1 MLSATVVVPHLLTNP
16 PLRRHSLIQISNS
29 GNTDTVMLVLLH
41 KVPPSIE
48 CVSALILAPLTT
60 RRVDRN
66 ITIPLQCSCV
76 IDGGEYQ
83 RKQEELNGF
92 ASHRS

>member
-16 PLRRHSLIQISNS
+16 PLRRQFLIQISHINR
-29 GNTDTVMLVLLH
+29 GNTDIVLSVLLH

-48 CVSALILAPLTT
+48 CESALILAPLTT

-66 ITIPLQCSCV
+66 FTIPLQCSCV

-83 RKQEELNGF
+83 
-92 ASHRS
+92 

>member
-1 MLSATVVVPHLLTNP
+1 VISATVVVPHLLTNP
-16 PLRRHSLIQISNS
+16 PLRRDFLIQISRINR
-29 GNTDTVMLVLLH
+29 GNIDIVMSVLLH

-48 CVSALILAPLTT
+48 FESALILALLTT

-66 ITIPLQCSCV
+66 FTIPLQCSHV

-83 RKQEELNGF
+83 
-92 ASHRS
+92 